1 MLTTFPDPAPALRRV
16 RKQLV
21 KYQRA
26 DGVALSFT
34 LYLPPE
40 AREGERL
47 PALLWAY
54 PQEFTLDLRQ
64 VLPRPPCG
72 GPSGRN
78 GVGVPGCAPSAPRT
92 TLLDAHQLL

>member
-1 MLTTFPDPAPALRRV
+1 MPCCSWPISPIHQVLTTFPDPAPALRRV

-47 PALLWAY
+47 ARVPSRGVRVPA
-54 PQEFTLDLRQ
+54 
-64 VLPRPPCG
+64 RP
-72 GPSGRN
+72 
-78 GVGVPGCAPSAPRT
+78 VP
-92 TLLDAHQLL
+92 